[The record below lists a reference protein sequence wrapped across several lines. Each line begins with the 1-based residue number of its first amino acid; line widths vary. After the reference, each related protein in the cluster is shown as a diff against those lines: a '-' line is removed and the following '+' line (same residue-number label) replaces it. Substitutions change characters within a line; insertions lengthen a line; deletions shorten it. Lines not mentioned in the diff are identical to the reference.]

1 MGTPYSKVFN
11 SFLGKI
17 TDYTYE
23 SYTNEELGGDLTSLL
38 NSSIVEF
45 EYPKVDIRDKNDD
58 EQMFNIDLRIDEIEI
73 ISFLMVER
81 WIERQVNNIE
91 LIKQRFS
98 NKDFTYTSQAN
109 HLEAL
114 YKNQER
120 LQKKVAILK
129 TKYSYRQ
136 TGTHYNK
143 PDYSGLSKGD

>member
-1 MGTPYSKVFN
+1 MSTPYSKVFH

-23 SYTNEELGGDLTSLL
+23 SYTDEELGGDLTSLL

-45 EYPKVDIRDKNDD
+45 DYPKVDIRDKDD
-58 EQMFNIDLRIDEIEI
+58 DALLFNRDLGIDEIEI
-73 ISFLMVER
+73 LSFLMVER
-81 WIERQVNNIE
+81 WIERQINNVE
-91 LIKQRFS
+91 LVKQRFS
-98 NKDFTYTSQAN
+98 NKDFQYTSQAN
-109 HLEAL
+109 HLDAL

-120 LQKKVAILK
+120 VQKKVTTLK

-136 TGTHYNK
+136 TGSSYYK